1 MFQNFGATFGYA
13 NFGEPVFRRGFNR
26 TNAAIKTGQVAM
38 LDISKTQ
45 AETTTIEGTSSSIQC
60 NLGPVTQALLALGYP
75 IWVAAEDIADNA
87 EGQWI
92 VYGYCDVAIN
102 DDDCGTTDVDIGEP
116 ITCLV
121 SEAVTS
127 TGSPAAL
134 TTGGGSCQS
143 VAAVT
148 DRSLGIAVEN
158 ACASSTDTT
167 TTGNLSADRLIDA
180 GSHRRRVLWCGGLY
194 TGHRQS
200 V

>member
-13 NFGEPVFRRGFNR
+13 NFGDPIMRRGFNR
-26 TNAAIKTGQVAM
+26 TNAAIKAGQVAM

-45 AETTTIEGTSSSIQC
+45 TETTTLDGASSSIQA

-75 IWVAAEDIADNA
+75 IWVAAEDMADNA

-102 DDDCGTTDVDIGEP
+102 DDDCGTTDIDIGEP
-116 ITCLV
+116 VTCLV

-134 TTGGGSCQS
+134 TTGGGSCQA

-148 DRSLGIAVEN
+148 DRSLGIACED
-158 ACASSTDTT
+158 AAASSSNTDRT
-167 TTGNLSADRLIDA
+167 IDA

-200 V
+200 A